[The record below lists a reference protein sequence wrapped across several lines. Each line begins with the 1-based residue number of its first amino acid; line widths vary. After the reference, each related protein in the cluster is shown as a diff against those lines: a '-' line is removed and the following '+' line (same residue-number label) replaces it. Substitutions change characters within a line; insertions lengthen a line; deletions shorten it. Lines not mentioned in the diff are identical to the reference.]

1 MIYHMTGRKESKMKK
16 VAIINGPNLNLL
28 GTREKSIYGE
38 KSFETIL
45 ADLKEYSNQNNI
57 EIEYFQSNSEGD
69 ILDKLHSCAGNTDFI
84 ILNPGALTH
93 YSYSIHDA
101 ILALKIPVIEVH
113 ISNIFAREQ
122 WRQKSVI
129 SPAAKAI
136 LSGLGIEVYKIAL
149 IYIAQYYG
157 Q

>member
-1 MIYHMTGRKESKMKK
+1 MKK

-38 KSFETIL
+38 KNFETVL
-45 ADLKEYSNQNNI
+45 ADLKDYSNQNNI
-57 EIEYFQSNSEGD
+57 ELEYFQSNSEGD
-69 ILDKLHSCAGNTDFI
+69 ILDRLHSYSGNVDFVI
-84 ILNPGALTH
+84 MNPGALTH

-101 ILALKIPVIEVH
+101 ILAVKIPVVEVH

-129 SPAAKAI
+129 SPAAKAV

-149 IYIAQYYG
+149 IYIAQYYR

>member
-1 MIYHMTGRKESKMKK
+1 MKK

-28 GTREKSIYGE
+28 GDREKSIYGE
-38 KSFETIL
+38 KSFEAVL

-57 EIEYFQSNSEGD
+57 ELEYFQSNSEGEIID
-69 ILDKLHSCAGNTDFI
+69 RLHSYGGSTDFI
-84 ILNPGALTH
+84 IINPGALTH

-101 ILALKIPVIEVH
+101 ILAIKIPVIEVH

-129 SPAAKAI
+129 SPAVKAV
-136 LSGLGIEVYKIAL
+136 LSGLGIDVYKIAL
-149 IYIAQYYG
+149 IYIAEYCG
-157 Q
+157 NKP

>member
-1 MIYHMTGRKESKMKK
+1 MKK

-28 GTREKSIYGE
+28 GTREKIIYGD
-38 KSFETIL
+38 KSFDTVF

-57 EIEYFQSNSEGD
+57 DLEYFQSNSEGA
-69 ILDKLHSCAGNTDFI
+69 ILDKLHSFAGNTDFI
-84 ILNPGALTH
+84 IMNPGALTH

-101 ILALKIPVIEVH
+101 ILSVKIPVIEVH

-129 SPAAKAI
+129 SPAAKGV

-149 IYIAQYYG
+149 IYIAQYCG
-157 Q
+157 

>member
-1 MIYHMTGRKESKMKK
+1 MKK

-28 GTREKSIYGE
+28 GTREKSFYGE
-38 KSFETIL
+38 ISFETIL
-45 ADLKEYSNQNNI
+45 ADLKEYANQNNI
-57 EIEYFQSNSEGD
+57 ELEYFHSNSEGD
-69 ILDKLHSCAGNTDFI
+69 IIDKMHSYAGNIDFI

-101 ILALKIPVIEVH
+101 ILAVKIPVIEVH

-129 SPAAKAI
+129 SPVAKCI
-136 LSGLGIEVYKIAL
+136 LSGLGINVYKIAL

>member
-1 MIYHMTGRKESKMKK
+1 MKK

-28 GTREKSIYGE
+28 GTREKNIYGE

-57 EIEYFQSNSEGD
+57 ELEYFQSNSEGD
-69 ILDKLHSCAGNTDFI
+69 ILDKLHSYAGNTDFI

-101 ILALKIPVIEVH
+101 ILAVKIPVIEVH

-122 WRQKSVI
+122 WREKSVI
-129 SPAAKAI
+129 SPAAKCV
-136 LSGLGIEVYKIAL
+136 LSGLGINIYKIAL